1 VQRLV
6 ADGALADNWIHC
18 LLRRLNFLKVSCKIF
33 HHSLRIIDQT
43 IVSVKITINI
53 SFVDVR
59 NFEIMPNKLNI
70 QPAISIMSPF
80 AKGEHADVEEPG
92 HTGNQEKD
100 GPIIVAGNSEAQRH
114 GCIAGKEKL
123 DAHDPVE
130 GKTIGL

>member
-1 VQRLV
+1 VQVIQAAQGEMPFQGCVTVAAVQPRNVQRLV

-43 IVSVKITINI
+43 IVSVKIILDI

-80 AKGEHADVEEPG
+80 AKGEHADVEE
-92 HTGNQEKD
+92 
-100 GPIIVAGNSEAQRH
+100 
-114 GCIAGKEKL
+114 
-123 DAHDPVE
+123 
-130 GKTIGL
+130 